1 MSYLRTSLC
10 SSSVSSKRAHKTN
23 SVRQRSSLY
32 SWTLRR
38 RRRRIALL
46 PHGSILLSSKH
57 IPPLILWRAAA
68 PDWAEKVD
76 LRCLKG
82 GKPVERVELRREVGK
97 RPADVADAL
106 LAKGHEQEGE
116 VAKGPIRIIGPD
128 KAAALQIPV
137 VLLELEMQGEAP
149 VVADL
154 GDDTLG
160 GHVHLNKKQAPPL
173 CLHVLQD
180 KGGVRDD
187 AVLRDLLV
195 RHKVR
200 RLPDDAALSLD
211 APVFEKRLDQVELR
225 APPHQHLKGNE
236 EIEKPQAV
244 VHLRRPGLLPV
255 GFDE

>member
-97 RPADVADAL
+97 RPADSITRKLEPTEAVYLHDD
-106 LAKGHEQEGE
+106 LAQMHTVYKRTYEQLASG
-116 VAKGPIRIIGPD
+116 
-128 KAAALQIPV
+128 
-137 VLLELEMQGEAP
+137 
-149 VVADL
+149 
-154 GDDTLG
+154 
-160 GHVHLNKKQAPPL
+160 
-173 CLHVLQD
+173 
-180 KGGVRDD
+180 
-187 AVLRDLLV
+187 
-195 RHKVR
+195 
-200 RLPDDAALSLD
+200 
-211 APVFEKRLDQVELR
+211 
-225 APPHQHLKGNE
+225 
-236 EIEKPQAV
+236 
-244 VHLRRPGLLPV
+244 
-255 GFDE
+255 